1 MISEYEIA
9 HRKRKQC
16 LEKEMR
22 GFDYQTG
29 RKDVEEAI
37 EKIAEIGKLIDE
49 TVENLWYVSKAS
61 FFKYTSHFQ

>member
-1 MISEYEIA
+1 
-9 HRKRKQC
+9 
-16 LEKEMR
+16 MR